1 MVRVATLFLALNVA
15 TSRAAR
21 AYTRQG
27 FTSLQARQSLC
38 NKTSKPNAGKAFWWL
53 KRFERVGRYLLLSL
67 RTSRCSSRAQVQV
80 R

>member
-1 MVRVATLFLALNVA
+1 VVRVATLFLALNVA

-38 NKTSKPNAGKAFWWL
+38 NKTSKPNAGKDF
-53 KRFERVGRYLLLSL
+53 
-67 RTSRCSSRAQVQV
+67 
-80 R
+80 